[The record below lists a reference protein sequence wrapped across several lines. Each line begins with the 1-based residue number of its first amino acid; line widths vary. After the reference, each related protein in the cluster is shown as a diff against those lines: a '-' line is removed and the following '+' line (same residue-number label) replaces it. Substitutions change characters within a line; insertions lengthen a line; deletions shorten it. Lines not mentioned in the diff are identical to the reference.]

1 MAQNEKVLLGGLA
14 EIGHFHWFE
23 LRRYWVC
30 SEELAMDSGQ
40 VQVWSLSL
48 ALDDICI
55 LSWSA
60 FSRIF
65 HSVE

>member
-30 SEELAMDSGQ
+30 SGELAKDSGQ

-48 ALDDICI
+48 ALDDIYI
-55 LSWSA
+55 LM
-60 FSRIF
+60 
-65 HSVE
+65 